1 MLYLIH
7 YLRLS
12 WLFFLAYCMFP
23 FEVAFA
29 QPQSQNWL
37 DVERLA
43 MPAQTL
49 VLTQKKLLGMG
60 VNDDLRPARIAQT
73 DDLGYTH
80 HRYQQIFK
88 GIAVENA
95 VLLVHERN
103 GMAYLANGNMLRNLQ
118 GDATPNLAPEQAL
131 QRALAH
137 IGATKYAWQDPQY
150 EAIIKEIENKP
161 EATYYPSGEL
171 VWVAPT
177 LTNNDAQTYRL
188 AYKFDVYAIAPL
200 KRAYIYIDAQN
211 GKLVAEQNQLHD
223 VDIAATGNDAYS
235 CSNPVNITADNVGG
249 FNRLRETQR
258 GGGIETYTAMNSNSY
273 PLFDITDTDTY
284 FNNDPTAVSAH
295 RCTEAT
301 YDYFKNTFNRNSID
315 GNGYKLKS
323 WVHYGID
330 EQNAFWNGTFM
341 TYGDGGSLFS
351 ALTSPDVV
359 AHEIAHGLT
368 QFEANLVYAYEP
380 GALNES
386 FSDIFGT
393 VIEHQA
399 NPTCADWIIGS
410 DIALTTNGFRSMS
423 NPNDATMYTQ
433 CPDTYGG
440 TYWINNSNDYGGV
453 HTNSGV
459 QNFWFYLLSNGGSGT
474 NDNNTPYTVT
484 GIGMDKAA
492 RIAYRNLTVY
502 LTPTSQYLNA
512 RAGAI
517 QAATDLYGA
526 NSNEVAQVTAA
537 WCAVGVGNCTAA
549 NNSLTLTAPNGGEIW
564 QYGSTQNITWTTT
577 GTVPTVN
584 IDYSIDGGATW
595 NNIAANVSNT
605 GNMAWEV
612 PNASSSQAK
621 MRVSA
626 ALNAGLQDM
635 SDATFTI
642 QGCDV
647 VANFGYNVA
656 QPCGVTSSG
665 GDIFANYLV
674 SFIGS
679 AGGTGSLTYT
689 WQIDGTNVGNAPN
702 LSHTFANAGNFTV
715 ALTVSNGACS
725 DTYTR
730 TMLVNPT
737 ADASFTHTE
746 SDLTANVYAAQNG
759 ATTYNWDFGDGSTA
773 TTQNAVHT
781 YSTAG
786 TYNVCLTTQRDG
798 NTNIGGQV
806 EQTFAAC
813 RSDYDNN
820 NSDGDGNESTGTTDI
835 QNQYPTTFDAWNAYN
850 QVNSRAAWQI
860 CNDVVATPAKR
871 EGLYAVIENTIQI
884 PANAQIDGLTFRYNY
899 ISTTGTGQGDHD
911 GWGVYFNNF
920 PACVGNSTYPYNVLT
935 DAIGY
940 PIGYPD
946 NQDPDGDNH
955 FPDAF
960 PVTAFEV
967 RNASAAHINVLQN
980 LIDALPNDEC
990 AIEFTYYY
998 IISSNS
1004 QYWDACFNVD
1014 VSYHFIDSDI
1024 DYFCQPI
1031 TVTNPQ
1037 PCTQTTSTIDWQN
1050 TIGGS
1055 GYDGLYSIAQTTD
1068 GGYIFGGYS
1077 NSNIS
1082 GDKTENSQG
1091 VNDYWV
1097 VKLNATGT
1105 IQWQN
1110 TIGGSDTDVLQSIA
1124 QTTDGGY
1131 ILGASS
1137 DSNISGDKTENSQG
1151 VNDYWVVK
1159 LNATG
1164 AIQWQNT
1171 IGGSGN
1177 DYLYSIAQTTDGGYI
1192 LGGRSDSNISGDK
1205 TENSQGDS
1213 DYWVVKLNATGTIQ
1227 WQNTIGGSDTDVLQS
1242 IAQTTDGGYIL
1253 GGLSGSNISGDKT
1266 ENCQGLYD
1274 YWVVKL
1280 NATGTIQWQNAIGG
1294 SNSDNLE
1301 SIAQTT
1307 DGGYILGGYSDSNIS
1322 SDKTE
1327 NSQGG
1332 RDYWIVKLDATGTI
1346 QWQNT
1351 IGGSSYDYLQS
1362 IAQTTDGGYI
1372 LGGHSDSNI
1381 SGDKTENSQGNSDYW
1396 VVKLNAT
1403 GTIQWQ
1409 NAIGGSNSD
1418 YLESIAQTT
1427 DGGYILGGRSNSNI
1441 SGDKTENGQ
1450 GSQDYWVVKLS
1461 AQTSTIPSPTAQ
1473 FTTPTTPTCAT
1484 TPITFTNTSTGATA
1498 YQWSVNGVVLAT
1510 TTHFTHN
1517 FAAAGTYTVTLE
1529 AANGTCSDTYSQTIT
1544 INANA
1549 LNLEVPDVA
1558 ICGTSALLDCGIA
1571 DALYYLWDLNG
1582 TLVGNTQSISVTQ
1595 SGIYTLSVADAC
1607 GNVGFDSQI
1616 NVLLDDNC
1624 VWSGD
1629 FNYDGI
1635 ANNYDLLHWGW
1646 ASGHSGAAR
1655 PNASYTW
1662 QAQPCSDWANS
1673 QQNGTNYKHAD
1684 GNGNGIIDNNDP
1696 QAIISNYGQTHGI
1709 APAVNNTASPLSIT
1723 AVVNQMP
1730 TAIGNNTLL
1739 YIDLY
1744 LNNSDNASTTLY
1756 GAAFKVDYLF
1766 PSAFHIHNATI
1777 NFNGSWL
1784 GSDGVNMRSVQKN
1797 FINSNDNGG
1806 YIEVAVSRNDH
1817 QNATG
1822 SSKVATLIAEIDV
1835 VNSGGAMQAF
1845 VSATNAQVSLANGN
1859 IMGISNSSNMSF
1871 SLSPSTAPTGLVL
1884 QPTVWLNGAYNTA
1897 TNQMKTTLR
1906 SNNLLP
1912 LQQPYNISPY
1922 NYSGTEMFA
1931 NIANMPSNAV
1941 DWVLVELRSASNIQ
1955 QNVVRKAALLL
1966 ANGSVVDIDG
1976 VTNGVRFPTVAA
1988 GNYYVVIRH
1997 RNHIDIVSNNT
2008 INLSNG
2014 IISSLDLG
2022 NASNVMG
2029 GVAQVTVLANGKYAL
2044 KGGDFDHNG
2053 IINVSDFNLFRS
2065 QAATINQYNAADCNF
2080 DGNVTTNDFNVYMLN
2095 PAAIGVSAIRY

>member
-1 MLYLIH
+1 MFDLTH

-12 WLFFLAYCMFP
+12 WLFFLAYCLLP

-29 QPQSQNWL
+29 QPQSQGWL

-60 VNDDLRPARIAQT
+60 VNDDLRPTRIAQT

-103 GMAYLANGNMLRNLQ
+103 GMAYLANGNVLRNLQ

-200 KRAYIYIDAQN
+200 KRAYIYIDAQD

-235 CSNPVNITADNVGG
+235 CSNPVNITADNVGS
-249 FNRLRETQR
+249 FYRLRETQR
-258 GGGIETYTAMNSNSY
+258 GGGIETYTAMNSDSY

-284 FNNDPTAVSAH
+284 FNSDPTAVSAH

-323 WVHYGID
+323 WVHYGVNM
-330 EQNAFWNGTFM
+330 QNAYWNGTFM
-341 TYGDGGSLFS
+341 TYGDGGAFFS
-351 ALTSPDVV
+351 PLTSPDVV

-399 NPTCADWIIGS
+399 NPSCADWIIGS
-410 DIALTTNGFRSMS
+410 DIALTANGLRSMS
-423 NPNDATMYTQ
+423 NPNDATMLTR

-440 TYWINNSNDYGGV
+440 THWINNSSDYGGV

-577 GTVPTVN
+577 GIVPTVN

-647 VANFGYNVA
+647 VASFNTPTNICPNIA
-656 QPCGVTSSG
+656 QTFTNTS
-665 GDIFANYLV
+665 
-674 SFIGS
+674 
-679 AGGTGSLTYT
+679 GGTGALTYT
-689 WQIDGTNVGNAPN
+689 WQIDGINVGNTPN
-702 LSHTFANAGNFTV
+702 LDYTFANAGNFTV

-759 ATTYNWDFGDGSTA
+759 ATTYNWDFGDGGTA

-781 YSTAG
+781 YGAAG
-786 TYNVCLTTQRDG
+786 TYNVCLTVENECGSVSGCVYVQASAILSNENYIKYSTTLINYCNNGLLSDVCQVTNNGYLNIGTLNVDG
-798 NTNIGGQV
+798 ALIGHPEIKKEKDNIYLLKLNNNGSKEIAKIFGNNDKNYRAISIKNVDNGAIIIGNVTDSISNNIFIMKINSGHETLWIKQYDLNYLPTNIIVLDNGDFIITTRGYYDINESCIFSV
-806 EQTFAAC
+806 DANGSLLWTKAISNAEIYSISNIENNNLFFVGANYSYGLVGKIDLNGNILWIKASNELLTNVTV
-813 RSDYDNN
+813 DYYDNDKLFVVGN
-820 NSDGDGNESTGTTDI
+820 NFNAGNLGIVMQSLDQSGNIIWTKQINNMFGEGVIKEEDGFILKTFYSGSVHLLKINFNGDVLWCKKYNHNGISLNGTFYQQEALVKGIGNGYFLLAQEGGTAAHGYFIKTDEYGSVGCWTDTLLINSSNYTINYSTIVLPEILLNDI
-835 QNQYPTTFDAWNAYN
+835 NTQQLTLNSVV
-850 QVNSRAAWQI
+850 VN
-860 CNDVVATPAKR
+860 
-871 EGLYAVIENTIQI
+871 
-884 PANAQIDGLTFRYNY
+884 NY
-899 ISTTGTGQGDHD
+899 INNNIECENYACLTLKTSFNYMAANYCST
-911 GWGVYFNNF
+911 
-920 PACVGNSTYPYNVLT
+920 SPY
-935 DAIGY
+935 
-940 PIGYPD
+940 
-946 NQDPDGDNH
+946 
-955 FPDAF
+955 
-960 PVTAFEV
+960 
-967 RNASAAHINVLQN
+967 
-980 LIDALPNDEC
+980 
-990 AIEFTYYY
+990 
-998 IISSNS
+998 
-1004 QYWDACFNVD
+1004 
-1014 VSYHFIDSDI
+1014 
-1024 DYFCQPI
+1024 
-1031 TVTNPQ
+1031 
-1037 PCTQTTSTIDWQN
+1037 
-1050 TIGGS
+1050 
-1055 GYDGLYSIAQTTD
+1055 
-1068 GGYIFGGYS
+1068 
-1077 NSNIS
+1077 
-1082 GDKTENSQG
+1082 
-1091 VNDYWV
+1091 
-1097 VKLNATGT
+1097 
-1105 IQWQN
+1105 
-1110 TIGGSDTDVLQSIA
+1110 
-1124 QTTDGGY
+1124 
-1131 ILGASS
+1131 
-1137 DSNISGDKTENSQG
+1137 
-1151 VNDYWVVK
+1151 
-1159 LNATG
+1159 
-1164 AIQWQNT
+1164 
-1171 IGGSGN
+1171 
-1177 DYLYSIAQTTDGGYI
+1177 
-1192 LGGRSDSNISGDK
+1192 
-1205 TENSQGDS
+1205 
-1213 DYWVVKLNATGTIQ
+1213 
-1227 WQNTIGGSDTDVLQS
+1227 
-1242 IAQTTDGGYIL
+1242 
-1253 GGLSGSNISGDKT
+1253 
-1266 ENCQGLYD
+1266 
-1274 YWVVKL
+1274 
-1280 NATGTIQWQNAIGG
+1280 
-1294 SNSDNLE
+1294 
-1301 SIAQTT
+1301 
-1307 DGGYILGGYSDSNIS
+1307 
-1322 SDKTE
+1322 
-1327 NSQGG
+1327 
-1332 RDYWIVKLDATGTI
+1332 
-1346 QWQNT
+1346 
-1351 IGGSSYDYLQS
+1351 
-1362 IAQTTDGGYI
+1362 
-1372 LGGHSDSNI
+1372 
-1381 SGDKTENSQGNSDYW
+1381 
-1396 VVKLNAT
+1396 
-1403 GTIQWQ
+1403 
-1409 NAIGGSNSD
+1409 
-1418 YLESIAQTT
+1418 
-1427 DGGYILGGRSNSNI
+1427 
-1441 SGDKTENGQ
+1441 
-1450 GSQDYWVVKLS
+1450 
-1461 AQTSTIPSPTAQ
+1461 
-1473 FTTPTTPTCAT
+1473 
-1484 TPITFTNTSTGATA
+1484 TFTNTSTGATA
-1498 YQWSVNGVVLAT
+1498 YQWLVNGTPTSTAT
-1510 TTHFTHN
+1510 NLTHTFPTQ
-1517 FAAAGTYTVTLE
+1517 GTYTITLE
-1529 AANGTCSDTYSQTIT
+1529 ASNGTCTDTYIQTIT
-1544 INANA
+1544 VSGSATQ
-1549 LNLEVPDVA
+1549 LNLGDD
-1558 ICGTSALLDCGIA
+1558 ILQCNNGSSITIDCGISS
-1571 DALYYLWDLNG
+1571 ALWYNWDFNG
-1582 TLVGNTQSISVTQ
+1582 TLVGTTQSITTTQ
-1595 SGIYTLSVADAC
+1595 SGTYYLSVMDAC
-1607 GNVGFDSQI
+1607 NQVGVDSI
-1616 NVLLDDNC
+1616 SVLLDDNC

-1646 ASGHSGAAR
+1646 ASGHSGAVR

-1662 QAQPCSDWANS
+1662 QAQPCSDWANT
-1673 QQNGTNYKHAD
+1673 QQDGTNYKHAD

-1744 LNNSDNASTTLY
+1744 LNNNDNASTTLY

-1884 QPTVWLNGAYNTA
+1884 QPTVWLNGAYNVA
-1897 TNQMKTTLR
+1897 TSQMKTTLR

-1922 NYSGTEMFA
+1922 NYSGTEIFA

-1966 ANGSVVDIDG
+1966 SNGSVVDIDG
-1976 VTNGVRFPTVAA
+1976 VTNGLRFPTVAA

-2008 INLSNG
+2008 VNLSNG

-2029 GVAQVTVLANGKYAL
+2029 GVAQVTALANGKYAL